1 MRHPFKGFRPFPGPP
16 SLEDGPFQGNP
27 PPPITG
33 SMGFTLINAAFRAMA
48 HVHRALQGL
57 DLEPPHHAVLMAL
70 DVGGPQSQKAIAET
84 LVIDRTTMV
93 HLLDAL
99 EGRGLVRRDR
109 DPKDRRAH
117 AVYLTE
123 EGATLLKE
131 ANERLQKADA
141 EYLLPLS
148 PMEQRQLRSF
158 LVRLTADP
166 PPVPAGKLDPPF
178 QPPADAE
185 E

>member
-1 MRHPFKGFRPFPGPP
+1 
-16 SLEDGPFQGNP
+16 
-27 PPPITG
+27 
-33 SMGFTLINAAFRAMA
+33 MGFTLINAAFRAMA